1 MNKIAIIGSGTFAKI
16 LAERAKE
23 LEIETHCFSFNK
35 DDVAVS
41 YVDYFYEINIFDIDH
56 IVAVCRAVN
65 VNGVIATTELTIYP
79 AALIAAQM
87 DLVGNRVEVAR
98 EITNKFLNREKT
110 RQVQGL
116 RQPIYWKCTKEDIPE
131 LEIYPLIV
139 KPLAAGGK
147 RGIMVVNTQAELERE
162 VGRSA
167 KYSRI
172 EGVLVEQYLQGGQEY
187 SVESLS
193 YKGKPYI
200 VQVTK
205 KITSGPPRCLELGH
219 DQPADLTSKMREKV
233 DKVVSDILLALK
245 IENGPCH
252 TEIKIIDGEIYLIEV
267 NARPGGD
274 HITYPLTELSTGYPI
289 VTGIILASLGR
300 LEGHEPWRHIL
311 GKRYAGVRF
320 ITEQNPALYQLFD
333 NCEKYS
339 WLYEKHKVSETPS
352 KLMFNDEYNLNY
364 FIYYSDKKVICEGIT
379 DE

>member
-172 EGVLVEQYLQGGQEY
+172 EGVLVEQYIIYTL
-187 SVESLS
+187 VHCKN
-193 YKGKPYI
+193 YK
-200 VQVTK
+200 
-205 KITSGPPRCLELGH
+205 
-219 DQPADLTSKMREKV
+219 
-233 DKVVSDILLALK
+233 
-245 IENGPCH
+245 
-252 TEIKIIDGEIYLIEV
+252 
-267 NARPGGD
+267 
-274 HITYPLTELSTGYPI
+274 
-289 VTGIILASLGR
+289 
-300 LEGHEPWRHIL
+300 
-311 GKRYAGVRF
+311 
-320 ITEQNPALYQLFD
+320 
-333 NCEKYS
+333 
-339 WLYEKHKVSETPS
+339 KH
-352 KLMFNDEYNLNY
+352 L
-364 FIYYSDKKVICEGIT
+364 
-379 DE
+379 